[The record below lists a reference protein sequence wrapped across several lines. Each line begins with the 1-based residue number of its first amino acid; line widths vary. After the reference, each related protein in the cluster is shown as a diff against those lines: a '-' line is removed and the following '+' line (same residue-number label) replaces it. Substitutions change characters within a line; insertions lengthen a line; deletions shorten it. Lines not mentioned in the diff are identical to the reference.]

1 LKEEQGKQVNPPLA
15 QQDYYEK
22 LLEEFEEDSNNEL
35 QLEEIECEDNTKE
48 SDCSII
54 SLNLEN
60 EEEQNSDIDIDS
72 TEIDELMNMINS

>member
-1 LKEEQGKQVNPPLA
+1 MKEEQEKQVNPPLA
-15 QQDYYEK
+15 QQDYFEK

-48 SDCSII
+48 SDCSVI
-54 SLNLEN
+54 SVNLEN
-60 EEEQNSDIDIDS
+60 EEQNSDIDIDS